1 MDGCDMNF
9 ILTHPTLIMKA
20 SVLTDYA
27 IHHGMARLVEVMMMV
42 LGGI

>member
-1 MDGCDMNF
+1 MNF

-27 IHHGMARLVEVMMMV
+27 IHHGMARLIEVMMMV
-42 LGGI
+42 LGGV